1 MKCWLAVLATSIA
14 IGSWACGGS
23 GDPVEALLER
33 VESAVEARDSEKVGA
48 LLAAGFETA
57 SGQSRDEATRTLKR
71 LFLGYE
77 SIEVRRVATEI
88 VERGEGSAQV
98 RCWVELDGRARPVG
112 SLGGLLPPDATY
124 RFDVGVVETETGW
137 RVSRVGW
144 ELVQRQVD

>member
-1 MKCWLAVLATSIA
+1 MRRSLAALSAFVA

-33 VESAVEARDSEKVGA
+33 LEASVEARDPEKVEA
-48 LLAAGFETA
+48 LLSAGFETA
-57 SGQSRDEATRTLKR
+57 SGESREEATRTLKR

-88 VERGEGSAQV
+88 EHGQGSAQV
-98 RCWVELDGRARPVG
+98 RCWVELDGRARPIG
-112 SLGGLLPPDATY
+112 NLGGLLPPDATY

-137 RVSRVGW
+137 LVSRVGW
-144 ELVQRQVD
+144 EPVPRQD